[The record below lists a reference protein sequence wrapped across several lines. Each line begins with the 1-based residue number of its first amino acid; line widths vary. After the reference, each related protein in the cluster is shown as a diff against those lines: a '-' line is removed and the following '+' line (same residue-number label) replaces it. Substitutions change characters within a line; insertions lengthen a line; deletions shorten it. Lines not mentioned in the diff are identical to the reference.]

1 VQDDDQRTTA
11 DAELDQEF
19 SLAWARSSP
28 THELSAHGRSVQQRL
43 ETPALRPVRPSFTK
57 RLRFT
62 LYRIFKGR

>member
-1 VQDDDQRTTA
+1 VRDNDRRSTA

-43 ETPALRPVRPSFTK
+43 DTPAARAVRPSFFK
-57 RLRFT
+57 RLRFA
-62 LYRIFKGR
+62 LYRISKGR